1 MWDGRGGKWSRG
13 VGNNLFMAEAD
24 PLRAAWKRLRRE
36 HRLANAAPETDAQAE
51 AVRAQL
57 REAVRATTRACAA
70 ERARLKALATP
81 PDLSD
86 AALAQMA
93 RFCAR
98 LPLADFEGLLH
109 LVPRLV
115 NVVTVR
121 SYSNPRSDRA
131 RTDGPP
137 GRRAARRGHPRRGH
151 GRQAA
156 ARPAE
161 DRVLLQ

>member
-1 MWDGRGGKWSRG
+1 
-13 VGNNLFMAEAD
+13 MALVVDPSD

-51 AVRAQL
+51 AVRARL

-70 ERARLKALATP
+70 ERARLKALETP

-121 SYSNPRSDRA
+121 PRSNPRSGDRA
-131 RTDGPP
+131 RTDGPS
-137 GRRAARRGHPRRGH
+137 RRAAGRGHPRRGH

>member
-1 MWDGRGGKWSRG
+1 
-13 VGNNLFMAEAD
+13 MAEPD

-36 HRLANAAPETDAQAE
+36 HRLANAAPETEAQAE

-81 PDLSD
+81 PDLGD

-115 NVVTVR
+115 NVVTLAEGIPVAGTGVKLPLDLQKIA
-121 SYSNPRSDRA
+121 SSCSNAFYAPRKFAAVQMAFSAPRC
-131 RTDGPP
+131 RILIFHT
-137 GRRAARRGHPRRGH
+137 GRIVGTGALMHF
-151 GRQAA
+151 
-156 ARPAE
+156 
-161 DRVLLQ
+161 